1 VRKGPW
7 LVNYRNQGNASSMKF
22 CGFTTTRRVRAE
34 GLEPSNS
41 LEHRH
46 LKPACLPISS
56 RPQGADRTARLSD
69 KFVGG
74 PTYLVPHGGEK
85 GRTGA
90 IREGVRS
97 RTAPYR
103 NRLERL
109 CDRASD
115 GHTAKDGVGLA
126 LLQVTNSSKGSERN
140 ISLRR

>member
-1 VRKGPW
+1 MVPPGSP
-7 LVNYRNQGNASSMKF
+7 
-22 CGFTTTRRVRAE
+22 T
-34 GLEPSNS
+34 
-41 LEHRH
+41 
-46 LKPACLPISS
+46 
-56 RPQGADRTARLSD
+56 

-74 PTYLVPHGGEK
+74 PTYLVHHGGEK

-97 RTAPYR
+97 RTVPDR

-115 GHTAKDGVGLA
+115 GHIAKDGVGLA

-140 ISLRR
+140 ISHTDCRAGKAPAPNMACLT